1 MMPRKIVEWP
11 EVGDLVIG
19 TVTQIVPYGAY
30 VTLDEYNIEGGL
42 LHISELS
49 SRWVKNI
56 RSHVREG
63 QKVVLKVRRV
73 DAKRRHVDLS
83 LRRVT
88 GRERSAKLLEWKRE
102 RKGMTILRVA
112 SEKMGADLEKAYK
125 NVGSKIEARYGSVY
139 LGLEEAHEKGEGA
152 LLEAG
157 VPEKWAKVLSKMAR
171 EKIRV
176 PKVRVRGILSIS
188 CRKPNGVER
197 IRKVFKKATS
207 VERPEGTSVK
217 AYVLGAPRYR
227 IEVSAKNYKDAE
239 RVLEMAVQTALKRI
253 KTAGGEG
260 SFKREV

>member
-1 MMPRKIVEWP
+1 MPRKSVEWP

-30 VTLDEYNIEGGL
+30 VTLDEYNIKEGL

-49 SRWVKNI
+49 SRWVRNI
-56 RSHVREG
+56 RDHVREG
-63 QKVVLKVRRV
+63 QKVVLKVMRV
-73 DAKRRHVDLS
+73 DAERMHVDLS

-88 GRERSAKLLEWKRE
+88 GRERNAKLLEWKRV
-102 RKGMTILRVA
+102 RKGMAILRVA
-112 SEKMGADLEKAYK
+112 SEKMGANLDKAYK

-139 LGLEEAHEKGEGA
+139 LGLEEAHERGEEA

-157 VPEKWAKVLSKMAR
+157 VPERWAKVLSGMAR

-188 CRKPNGVER
+188 CRKSDGVER
-197 IRKVFKKATS
+197 IRRVFKKATS
-207 VERPEGTSVK
+207 LERPEGTSVK

-227 IEVSAKNYKDAE
+227 IEVSAKNYRDAE
-239 RVLEMAVQTALKRI
+239 RVLEMAVQTALKGI

-260 SFKREV
+260 SFKREA

>member
-1 MMPRKIVEWP
+1 MMPRKSVEWP

-19 TVTQIVPYGAY
+19 TVTQIVPFGAY

-56 RSHVREG
+56 RDHVREG
-63 QKVVLKVRRV
+63 QKVVLKVMRV
-73 DAKRRHVDLS
+73 DAKRKHVDLS

-88 GRERSAKLLEWKRE
+88 GRERSAKLLEWKRV
-102 RKGMTILRVA
+102 RKGMAILRAA
-112 SEKMGADLEKAYK
+112 SEKMGTDLDKAYK

-139 LGLEEAHEKGEGA
+139 LGLEEAREKGKEA
-152 LLEAG
+152 LLEAS
-157 VPEKWAKVLSKMAR
+157 VPEGWAKILSEMAR

-188 CRKPNGVER
+188 CRKPDGAER
-197 IRKVFKKATS
+197 IRRVFKKATS
-207 VERPEGTSVK
+207 VERPEGTSIR

-227 IEVSAKNYKDAE
+227 IEVSAKNYRDAE
-239 RVLEMAVQTALKRI
+239 RVLEMAVQTALKEI
-253 KTAGGEG
+253 KTTGGEG

>member
-1 MMPRKIVEWP
+1 MPRKSVEWP

-19 TVTQIVPYGAY
+19 TVTQIAPYGAY
-30 VTLDEYNIEGGL
+30 VTLDEYNIKEGL

-56 RSHVREG
+56 RDHVREG
-63 QKVVLKVRRV
+63 QKVVLKVMRV
-73 DAKRRHVDLS
+73 DAERRHMDLS

-88 GRERSAKLLEWKRE
+88 GRERSAKLLEWKRV
-102 RKGMTILRVA
+102 RKGMAILRVA
-112 SEKMGADLEKAYK
+112 SEKIGIDLDKAYK

-157 VPEKWAKVLSKMAR
+157 VPERWAAVLSEMAR

-188 CRKPNGVER
+188 CRKPDGVER
-197 IRKVFKKATS
+197 IRRIFKKTIS

-227 IEVSAKNYKDAE
+227 IEVSAKNYRDAE
-239 RVLEMAVQTALKRI
+239 MVLEMAVQTALKGI

-260 SFKREV
+260 SFRREV